1 MQLRGLTPQLFHA
14 LQPRPRRPREVLEK
28 LVSLATRRGLIV
40 QSSAT
45 IRCSPR
51 AAGEIQDGNAVRKK
65 TKRHGEIRASF
76 ASVRL
81 EQSVVAVVRF
91 ARPSTTARCFTTLST
106 RDSGLFT
113 RELVRGSFLVGGAP
127 TLRSD
132 CALRLGIHRCESAGS
147 LATNT
152 ACIACLSSALSS
164 RPADRSTTSA
174 SHSAAAY
181 ATLFHPVPF
190 VVGLVCHYRSPAAIF
205 EFVSRGR
212 VEIRPASGGLS
223 GGGPRLSE

>member
-1 MQLRGLTPQLFHA
+1 MQLRGRTPQLLPCASTSA
-14 LQPRPRRPREVLEK
+14 LPPSRSIGEAGVARD
-28 LVSLATRRGLIV
+28 ATRLDRPTLRDPGRQRG
-40 QSSAT
+40 
-45 IRCSPR
+45 P
-51 AAGEIQDGNAVRKK
+51 EK

-76 ASVRL
+76 ASVRP

-91 ARPSTTARCFTTLST
+91 ARPSTAARCFTTLST

-132 CALRLGIHRCESAGS
+132 CALRLGIHRSESAGS
-147 LATNT
+147 LATHT
-152 ACIACLSSALSS
+152 ACIACLRSALSS

-174 SHSAAAY
+174 SHSAAAAY
-181 ATLFHPVPF
+181 AALFHPVPF

>member
-1 MQLRGLTPQLFHA
+1 MQLRGRTPQLFHA
-14 LQPRPRRPREVLEK
+14 LQTSAPAPSRSIGEAGVARD
-28 LVSLATRRGLIV
+28 ATRLDRPILRDPGR
-40 QSSAT
+40 QP
-45 IRCSPR
+45 CP
-51 AAGEIQDGNAVRKK
+51 EK

-76 ASVRL
+76 ASVRP

-132 CALRLGIHRCESAGS
+132 CALRLRIHRCESAGS
-147 LATNT
+147 LATHT
-152 ACIACLSSALSS
+152 ACIACLRSALSS

-181 ATLFHPVPF
+181 AALFHPVPF

-212 VEIRPASGGLS
+212 GGNSPGERWIVRGRAAS
-223 GGGPRLSE
+223 E